1 VNTLSKRLH
10 GRFHYAWITA
20 AMVFMVLLVA
30 AAVRS
35 TPGVLMVPLENAFGW
50 SRSTISS
57 AVALNLALYGLL
69 GPFAGAAMQRF
80 GIKRTVLCALTL
92 LTVAIALSTMMHS
105 PWQLLLTWG
114 FMVGIG
120 SGVTAAVLA
129 ATVVSRWFRARR
141 GVVMGALTAAT
152 ATGQLVFLPLLASV
166 VQADGWRA
174 AAWVVAAAVA
184 VLIPLCA
191 WLLFDTPQTLGL
203 LPYGATEQDKLE
215 AAQASKPGAPG
226 GAAGARTNPV
236 AIAWRALT
244 RAARVRDFWI
254 LFGTFFI
261 CGLSTNGLIG
271 THFISFCIDGGVP
284 EVRAAGVLAMMGLF
298 DLAGTTLSGWLSD
311 RYDNRWLLFW
321 YYGLRGLSLLYLPYS
336 DFTFWS
342 MGLFGMF
349 YGLDWIAT
357 VPPTVRLTTDVFGE
371 RDAPVIFGW
380 IFTGHQLGAATAAFG
395 AGTIHAVFGAYT
407 GAFLIAGTMCG
418 VAAMAVLGARRGHS
432 LRPASALG
440 SS

>member
-1 VNTLSKRLH
+1 MNALSRRID
-10 GRFHYAWITA
+10 GRFHYAWVTA
-20 AMVFMVLLVA
+20 AIVFMVLLVA
-30 AAVRS
+30 AGVRS

-50 SRSTISS
+50 SRSTISA
-57 AVALNLALYGLL
+57 AVALNRALYGLL

-80 GIKRTVLCALTL
+80 GIKRTVLCALAV

-114 FMVGIG
+114 LMVGVG

-141 GVVMGALTAAT
+141 GVVLGVLTAAT
-152 ATGQLVFLPLLASV
+152 ATGQLVFLPLLAAI
-166 VQADGWRA
+166 VQSDGWRSA
-174 AAWVVAAAVA
+174 TWVVAGAVA

-191 WLLFDTPQTLGL
+191 WLLFDTPQKLGL
-203 LPYGATEQDKLE
+203 LPYGATEQDARE
-215 AAQASKPGAPG
+215 AAAAQKHGAPE
-226 GAAGARTNPV
+226 ASTNPV
-236 AIAWRALT
+236 AIAWRALM
-244 RAARVRDFWI
+244 RASHSRDFWI
-254 LFGTFFI
+254 LFGSFFI

-407 GAFLIAGTMCG
+407 GAFLIAGAMCV
-418 VAAMAVLGARRGHS
+418 VAAMAVLGTRRGPA
-432 LRPASALG
+432 LRPATAT
-440 SS
+440 